1 MTRVT
6 FDPEEA
12 EEALNRSFQ
21 PFNDMFIRDTQMGTK
36 RPASSQDH
44 NTLHLSKRF
53 HESNQTYEAQEG
65 YAMSQARGT
74 TKYSTFLDLNT
85 YAYITFSA
93 KLNFYILNQIVDIFP
108 FHTRV

>member
-1 MTRVT
+1 MFPFPYYRPAGDPANGDILYYAVNSMNLPTDNTSESSHMTRVT

-21 PFNDMFIRDTQMGTK
+21 PFNDMFIRDTQVGTK

-65 YAMSQARGT
+65 YAMS
-74 TKYSTFLDLNT
+74 
-85 YAYITFSA
+85 
-93 KLNFYILNQIVDIFP
+93 
-108 FHTRV
+108 